1 MTMSRLLLVD
11 DDFDTLQAMG
21 DLLSFHLKDVEV
33 DRASSG
39 PDALELLSRS
49 CTYDAVITD
58 IKMPIMDGL
67 TLMAKICERRPNLPT
82 LLLTGHGDR
91 DIGVKALKSGAYAY
105 MPKPVDRDYFLAW
118 VQRAIHLSQLNRQI
132 QEQIALER
140 QRSQELAQVVLALR
154 DSERRFRLLVEVSFE
169 AVAVSGHGRIIEV
182 NSNFSKMFG
191 YDDLELKTMRVTD
204 FHPPEA
210 RDLVECMNLSEQ
222 TLYEAICLRKDGSRF
237 AAEIHGRAMPYVGR
251 HLRVTAIRDISLSPA
266 AVNSSR

>member
-39 PDALELLSRS
+39 PDALELLSKS

-67 TLMAKICERRPNLPT
+67 TL
-82 LLLTGHGDR
+82 
-91 DIGVKALKSGAYAY
+91 
-105 MPKPVDRDYFLAW
+105 
-118 VQRAIHLSQLNRQI
+118 
-132 QEQIALER
+132 
-140 QRSQELAQVVLALR
+140 
-154 DSERRFRLLVEVSFE
+154 
-169 AVAVSGHGRIIEV
+169 
-182 NSNFSKMFG
+182 
-191 YDDLELKTMRVTD
+191 
-204 FHPPEA
+204 
-210 RDLVECMNLSEQ
+210 NLSEQ

>member
-154 DSERRFRLLVEVSFE
+154 DSEGRFRLLVEVSFE
-169 AVAVSGHGRIIEV
+169 AVAVSDHGRIIEV
-182 NSNFSKMFG
+182 NSNFSTMFG
-191 YDDLELKTMRVTD
+191 YDDQTRLAAYYLHTAEGL
-204 FHPPEA
+204 PPV
-210 RDLVECMNLSEQ
+210 R
-222 TLYEAICLRKDGSRF
+222 T
-237 AAEIHGRAMPYVGR
+237 
-251 HLRVTAIRDISLSPA
+251 TAP
-266 AVNSSR
+266 